1 MIDDKKFGLL
11 FSLMGEVVVVTI
23 RKAMLA
29 VNHTSYAILLNFSS
43 GAVGNLIIS
52 NQQLMVRHEE
62 CV

>member
-29 VNHTSYAILLNFSS
+29 VDHTS
-43 GAVGNLIIS
+43 
-52 NQQLMVRHEE
+52 
-62 CV
+62 

>member
-1 MIDDKKFGLL
+1 MFKSFNLL
-11 FSLMGEVVVVTI
+11 FSLMGEVVVVTF
-23 RKAMLA
+23 RKSLQAL
-29 VNHTSYAILLNFSS
+29 NHTSHAILLNFSS